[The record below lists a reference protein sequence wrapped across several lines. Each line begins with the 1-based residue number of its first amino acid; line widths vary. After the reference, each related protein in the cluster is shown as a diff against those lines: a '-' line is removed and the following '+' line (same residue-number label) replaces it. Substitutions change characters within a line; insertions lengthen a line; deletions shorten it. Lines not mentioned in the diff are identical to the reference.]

1 MLKISRTTLSD
12 LEEELRTISFDYDNP
27 IQMCDKSIESIVK
40 HLRVLKEHVLNNQ
53 FQKIED
59 EIHFFKS
66 IKPKFTSK
74 LIYFKKVRKFESGIP
89 VGGLQKQLN
98 YCDDELNKLNV
109 YFTENLEF
117 YNYYRLGSQFL
128 DNKLFTRSNAEID
141 YNLEPFYYE
150 LDDRFSTTHDFKV
163 AMLNANEIFLRH
175 IEHKI
180 TDLSNNKSTSA
191 PAPFEIKT
199 IKWTESKT
207 SLIELIY
214 ALHAQK
220 TFNNGKIDIA
230 EMAKYFEK
238 IFDIELGEI
247 YRVHNEIKN
256 RKINKTKF
264 LDILK
269 ENLIKRFDEQE
280 NR

>member
-1 MLKISRTTLSD
+1 MLKISRTALGD

-27 IQMCDKSIESIVK
+27 IQMCDKSIECIVK
-40 HLRVLKEHVLNNQ
+40 HLKVLKEHILQ
-53 FQKIED
+53 YEFQNSED
-59 EIHFFKS
+59 EIQFFKI

-74 LIYFKKVRKFESGIP
+74 LIYFKKVRKLESCIP
-89 VGGLQKQLN
+89 VGLRKKQLN
-98 YCDDELNKLNV
+98 YYDKELNKLNV
-109 YFTENLEF
+109 YFTENHEF
-117 YNYYRLGSQFL
+117 YNYYRLGSHFL
-128 DNKLFTRSNAEID
+128 DSKLFTRSNAEID

-163 AMLNANEIFLRH
+163 AMINANEIFLKY
-175 IEHKI
+175 IENKI
-180 TDLSNNKSTSA
+180 NNLSNNKPTETA
-191 PAPFEIKT
+191 TPLEMKT

-207 SLIELIY
+207 ALIELIY

-230 EMAKYFEK
+230 EMANYFEK
-238 IFDIELGEI
+238 IFDIDLGEI
-247 YRVHNEIKN
+247 YRAQNEIKN